1 MSGFGGTPASLRFGR
16 EFFRS
21 AAIARAFTLTTL
33 GTAFGMFAIE
43 HVAGRICLITII
55 VGLCL
60 LGAAI
65 LWARSDDLELPRLV
79 PLSVLAFVVW
89 ALASTIWTHDTTETI
104 VGWLALAALAFLG
117 IVAAHVRDTLQMVR
131 ALGDVLRLL
140 LAISLGIEILSG
152 ILLDT
157 PIAFLGVEAN
167 IAAGGPIQG
176 LFGTRN
182 ALGFVAVIALI
193 AFMIEWRTSSVRSG
207 VAIGSVV
214 LAGVLAVLSDSPTV
228 VVLGVAVGAAAL
240 ILMLVRHTASE
251 NRNVLQWTLGAIV
264 AVGLAVTYALR
275 HQIIAFLGA
284 GSDFS
289 TRVDL
294 WNTIEQFVRIYPV
307 QGWGW
312 MGPWLRNQA
321 PFNAINYVEQDHHAS
336 ALNAFVDV
344 VLQLGWVGLALFVLL
359 AGIALVRSW
368 LVASVRR
375 SVVYAWTPLVV
386 IALTVDSLFESF
398 TLSGFGWLLLVIC
411 AVRAGQSRSWR
422 QHINDE
428 PGSSDLPAAHAAE

>member
-1 MSGFGGTPASLRFGR
+1 MRFGA
-16 EFFRS
+16 ELFQS
-21 AAIARAFTLTTL
+21 AAIARAFTLATL
-33 GTAFGMFAIE
+33 GTAFGTFAIE
-43 HVAGRICLITII
+43 HIAGRVTLITII
-55 VGLCL
+55 TGLCI
-60 LGAAI
+60 LGSAI
-65 LWARSDDLELPRLV
+65 LWARRDDLVLVRLV
-79 PLSVLAFVVW
+79 PFSVLAFLVW
-89 ALASTIWTHDTTETI
+89 ALASTIWTHGTKQTV
-104 VGWLALAALAFLG
+104 VGWFSLAAVAFLG

-131 ALGDVLRLL
+131 ALGDVLRVL
-140 LAISLGIEILSG
+140 LAVSLGIEILSG

-157 PIAFLGVEAN
+157 PIAFLGIEAN
-167 IAAGGPIQG
+167 IAAGGPVQG
-176 LFGTRN
+176 IFGTRN

-193 AFMIEWRTSSVRSG
+193 AFMIEWRTASVRPG
-207 VAIGSVV
+207 VAVTSVV

-228 VVLGVAVGAAAL
+228 IVLGVVVGTAAL
-240 ILMLVRHTASE
+240 LLMLVRHTASD
-251 NRNVLQWTLGAIV
+251 NRNVLQWTLGSVV
-264 AVGLAVTYALR
+264 AVGLAVAYALR

-294 WNTIEQFVRIYPV
+294 WNTIEQFVRIFPV

-312 MGPWLRNQA
+312 TGPWLRSQA

-344 VLQLGWVGLALFVLL
+344 VLQLGWVGLALFALL

-375 SVVYAWTPLVV
+375 SVVYAWTPLML
-386 IALTVDSLFESF
+386 IALIVDSLFESF
-398 TLSGFGWLLLVIC
+398 TLSGFGWMLLVIC

-422 QHINDE
+422 QHVDSG
-428 PGSSDLPAAHAAE
+428 PGSSDLPAAQVAE